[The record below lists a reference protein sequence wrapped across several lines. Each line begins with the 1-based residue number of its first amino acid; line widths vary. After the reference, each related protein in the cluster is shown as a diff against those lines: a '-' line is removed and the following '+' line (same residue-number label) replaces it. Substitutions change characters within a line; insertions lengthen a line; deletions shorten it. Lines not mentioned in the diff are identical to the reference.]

1 MISQL
6 KQFGNGK
13 VIGNDPMSALRRGD
27 IDNTRQLGA
36 NHTFQSMFSLR
47 ANRTMRL
54 QRYGP
59 WIGKQTLLYAF
70 QFFNCS
76 VFAFFDCF
84 LAYHDPGSHSVFWYN
99 HENQKGQ
106 WETPDVVKKW
116 RETREDQDQF
126 DKVHF
131 LPFPCFS
138 ISLCMSFLSLSF
150 LFSFSLSIFLSFFL
164 SLFIEFTS
172 KNVNEIKT

>member
-59 WIGKQTLLYAF
+59 WIGKSAAAFRLLLYTIGLLLLHCCYLLLSLSLF
-70 QFFNCS
+70 I
-76 VFAFFDCF
+76 
-84 LAYHDPGSHSVFWYN
+84 AYHDPGSHSVFWYN

-126 DKVHF
+126 DKVVRVVLYSFSF
-131 LPFPCFS
+131 LLLPSPSFSFLLLLLFPCRVYKQR
-138 ISLCMSFLSLSF
+138 CQ
-150 LFSFSLSIFLSFFL
+150 
-164 SLFIEFTS
+164 
-172 KNVNEIKT
+172 